1 MRPKYRVIVAIEV
14 AVEVHATSASGAS
27 QTAQDIA
34 REMIQAKGLK
44 AGKSSVVDLERIYPA
59 EDRESLVEAM
69 SQLAKEN
76 E

>member
-1 MRPKYRVIVAIEV
+1 MRPKYRVLVAIEV

-34 REMIQAKGLK
+34 REMVQAKGLK
-44 AGKSSVVDLERIYPA
+44 AGKSSVVDLERIYPP
-59 EDRESLVEAM
+59 ETRESLGDAM
-69 SQLAKEN
+69 AELAKES